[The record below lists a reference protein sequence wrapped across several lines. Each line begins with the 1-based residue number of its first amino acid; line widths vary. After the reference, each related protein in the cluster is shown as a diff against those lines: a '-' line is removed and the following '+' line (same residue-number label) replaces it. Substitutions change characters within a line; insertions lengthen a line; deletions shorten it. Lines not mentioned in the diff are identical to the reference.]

1 MAKTIIGLTGGI
13 GSGKSTVANFFTAL
27 GIPLVDADLIAKQQ
41 VAKGSDAL
49 KLIQQQFG
57 DDILLSD
64 GNLNRAK
71 LRELIFSNQA
81 HKEWLNQ
88 LLHPR
93 IRAEIIMQLQTAD
106 GKFVLLDAPLL
117 FENGLNK
124 LCNKSIV
131 VDVPEDI
138 QLARASLRDSQS
150 TEAIKAIISA
160 QMPRSNKLALADY
173 IIDNSASLEQTEQ
186 QVTQLYTELCNL

>member
-13 GSGKSTVANFFTAL
+13 GSGKSTVANFFTTL

-160 QMPRSNKLALADY
+160 QMPRSNKLELADY